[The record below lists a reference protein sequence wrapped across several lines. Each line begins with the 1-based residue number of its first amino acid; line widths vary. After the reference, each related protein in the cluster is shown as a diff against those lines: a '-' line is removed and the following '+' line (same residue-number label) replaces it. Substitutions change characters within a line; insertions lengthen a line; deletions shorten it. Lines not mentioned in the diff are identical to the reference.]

1 MKILIFGISNVG
13 KTVTGS
19 LLAQRIGYR
28 FYDLDKEVTQRLSTT
43 LEKFVH
49 TGTLRERDQIRC
61 NIIDS
66 LLELSEDFV
75 LAVTPLS
82 YPVRLEE
89 FLAKKDVLAF
99 QLTDS
104 YENIFDRLVF
114 SDENDVIYKDDDY
127 KNEHKEHYLEEILE
141 DQAWYGEIY
150 SNITTFPMNGLPPN
164 AVVNA
169 IISRFSLLKKDGVS

>member
-1 MKILIFGISNVG
+1 MKILIFGVSNVG

-19 LLAQRIGYR
+19 LLAKKIGYH
-28 FYDLDKEVTQRLSTT
+28 FYDLDEEVMQRLSTT

-49 TGTLRERDQIRC
+49 TGTLKERDQIRC
-61 NIIDS
+61 DIIAS
-66 LLELSEDFV
+66 LLEQSDDFV

-89 FLAKKDVLAF
+89 LLSGEDVLAF

-104 YENIFDRLVF
+104 HENIFDRLVF
-114 SDENDVIYKDDDY
+114 SDENDIVYKDDDY

-141 DQAWYGEIY
+141 DQAWYGYVY
-150 SNITTFPMNGLPPN
+150 SNITTFPMNGLSSH

-169 IISRFSLLKKDGVS
+169 IISKYSLLKKDGAS